1 MARKIKKTKKT
12 KIERRVKAIPSGYR
26 TVTPYLVIRG
36 AASAIEFYKNAFGA
50 KEIRRSPGPGGL
62 LMHVEI
68 KINDSIIMFCDEY
81 PQMQRWVSPESL
93 KGTTFALHI
102 YVQDADA
109 TFKQAIAAGAA
120 VSMPMMDAFW
130 GDRYGRVTDPFG
142 HEWSIATHQHDYS
155 PAEMRKKAEEFFAK
169 MPTKLAAEQAAATA
183 D

>member
-1 MARKIKKTKKT
+1 MARKIKKAKKS
-12 KIERRVKAIPSGYR
+12 KVERRVKAIPSGYR

-36 AASAIEFYKNAFGA
+36 AARAIEFYVKAFGA

-62 LMHVEI
+62 LMHAEI
-68 KINDSIIMFCDEY
+68 KINDSIVMLCDEY

-102 YVQDADA
+102 FVQDADK
-109 TFKQAIAAGAA
+109 TFAQAVAAGAA

-155 PAEMRKKAEEFFAK
+155 PAEMRKKAEAFFAS
-169 MPTKLAAEQAAATA
+169 MPKLTNEKAATA
-183 D
+183 AE